1 MRAQRRKFVLA
12 SALAT
17 FAAAT
22 GALAVAKPRVVKVV
36 AKRFVFTPATIKL
49 AKGEPVVFELTTQD
63 VFMGM
68 NIPDFGIR
76 SDIVPGKTMK
86 LAFTPDKAGTFTFVC
101 DVFCGDGHEGMSGTL
116 VVT

>member
-49 AKGEPVVFELTTQD
+49 AKGEPVVFELTTRTSSW
-63 VFMGM
+63 G
-68 NIPDFGIR
+68 
-76 SDIVPGKTMK
+76 
-86 LAFTPDKAGTFTFVC
+86 
-101 DVFCGDGHEGMSGTL
+101 
-116 VVT
+116 